1 MYVANNFFFRVRSFP
16 EFWELNLERTLLL
29 TPCLLANNVWFLSFY
44 STHSRPLLLFK
55 IPWKHQKAS
64 FIVMFSGRIKKP
76 PNLWCFQDVSK
87 SLLYCDVFRAYQK
100 VSYIVMFS
108 GRIRKSLILWC
119 FHGVSGSLLYC
130 DVFRAY
136 QKVSYIVCFQSIY
149 KSLLYNCDVFRAYQ
163 NAWKNYTVRSSHQ
176 RCSIKKLFLKIS
188 QYSQENTY
196 VEVSF

>member
-1 MYVANNFFFRVRSFP
+1 MCDSWTFN
-16 EFWELNLERTLLL
+16 
-29 TPCLLANNVWFLSFY
+29 
-44 STHSRPLLLFK
+44 STHSRPMLLFE

-87 SLLYCDVFRAYQK
+87 SILYCDVFRAYQK
-100 VSYIVMFS
+100 VSYILMFS
-108 GRIRKSLILWC
+108 GRIRKPLILWC
-119 FHGVSGSLLYC
+119 FQSVS
-130 DVFRAY
+130 
-136 QKVSYIVCFQSIY
+136 KVSYIVCFQSIY

-188 QYSQENTY
+188 QYSQENTF